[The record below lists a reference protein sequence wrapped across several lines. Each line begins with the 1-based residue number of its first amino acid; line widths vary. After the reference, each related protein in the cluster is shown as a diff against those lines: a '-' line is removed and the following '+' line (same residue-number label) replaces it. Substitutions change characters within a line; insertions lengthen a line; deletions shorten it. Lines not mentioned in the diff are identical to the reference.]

1 MSTTTFSGPVASQ
14 NGFVAPTFTS
24 STLPYYTTGN
34 IVYLADLNT
43 LAFGGEDQWYR
54 QDTGAGL
61 GTGGSGGEGGGTVVT
76 FKYYMNMSS
85 TADYNFTNAG
95 FNGGVGPGMS
105 NMSVNLSVSP
115 ETESALLALPVGTVI
130 TVNEGTGITTGSTF
144 TLVTQFTGGAGVVS
158 ATTTTSASFM
168 PGMAYAQYFTAT
180 Y

>member
-1 MSTTTFSGPVASQ
+1 
-14 NGFVAPTFTS
+14 
-24 STLPYYTTGN
+24 
-34 IVYLADLNT
+34 
-43 LAFGGEDQWYR
+43 
-54 QDTGAGL
+54 
-61 GTGGSGGEGGGTVVT
+61 
-76 FKYYMNMSS
+76 
-85 TADYNFTNAG
+85 
-95 FNGGVGPGMS
+95 MS

-130 TVNEGTGITTGSTF
+130 TVNEGTGSTTGSTF